1 MNTTDWTE
9 QDWNKLTE
17 WLNGVLKETPVTIT
31 FTKKDGTERVM
42 KCSLDPKLLPKL
54 EPKAITEDKKPRK
67 ESTTSMRVFD
77 LEKNE
82 WRSFTIKS
90 IKRISATLFDTPKEY
105 NENITEL

>member
-1 MNTTDWTE
+1 MTVHQIESTWADKDWDKFT
-9 QDWNKLTE
+9 K
-17 WLNGVLKETPVTIT
+17 WLKGMLHVSPVTVT

-42 KCSLDPKLLPKL
+42 KCTLEESQLPKVEL
-54 EPKAITEDKKPRK
+54 KEDAKPRK

-90 IKRISATLFDTPKEY
+90 ITKV
-105 NENITEL
+105 ELTIE